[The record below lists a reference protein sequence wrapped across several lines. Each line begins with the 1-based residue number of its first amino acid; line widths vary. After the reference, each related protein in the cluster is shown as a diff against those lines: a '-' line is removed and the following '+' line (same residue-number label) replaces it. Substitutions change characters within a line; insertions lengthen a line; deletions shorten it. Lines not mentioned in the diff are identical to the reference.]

1 MRHFDRLLEER
12 IELVDPEALIYI
24 KNLYKI
30 YSVGWAKLSGAVR
43 GRMVASNLSPRE
55 REVAKLAAFGFTTR
69 EIATMLYISESTVKQ
84 TVLSAVQKTGI
95 KDRSEF
101 AQIL

>member
-12 IELVDPEALIYI
+12 ISLVDPEAVIII

-30 YSVGWAKLSGAVR
+30 YSIGWSKLSGTVR
-43 GRMVASNLSPRE
+43 GRMVASNLTPRE
-55 REVAKLAAFGFTTR
+55 REVAKLATFGFTTR
-69 EIATMLYISESTVKQ
+69 EIAAMLHITESTVKQ

-101 AQIL
+101 SKIL

>member
-1 MRHFDRLLEER
+1 MLCVVNLLEER
-12 IELVDPEALIYI
+12 IELVDPEALIMV

-30 YSVGWAKLSGAVR
+30 YSIGWSKLSGAVR
-43 GRMVASNLSPRE
+43 GRLVASNLSTRE
-55 REVAKLAAFGFTTR
+55 REVAKLAAFGFTTK
-69 EIATMLYISESTVKQ
+69 EIAAMLYISESTVKQ

-101 AQIL
+101 AKIL